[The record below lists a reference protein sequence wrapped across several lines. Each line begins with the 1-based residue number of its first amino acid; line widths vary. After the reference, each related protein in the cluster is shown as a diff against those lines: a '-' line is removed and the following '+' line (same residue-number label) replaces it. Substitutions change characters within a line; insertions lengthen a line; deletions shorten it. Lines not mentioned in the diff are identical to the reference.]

1 MTLNYIYFVTVRLL
15 KIYVVEIWNL
25 YNFQKKLYD
34 PLYDVWQTGGPSWSV
49 LLGRRDG
56 TVSNGS
62 LANLGLPSPFEP
74 LNSIVSKFTDVGL
87 DLKDVVSLSGK

>member
-1 MTLNYIYFVTVRLL
+1 
-15 KIYVVEIWNL
+15 
-25 YNFQKKLYD
+25 
-34 PLYDVWQTGGPSWSV
+34 